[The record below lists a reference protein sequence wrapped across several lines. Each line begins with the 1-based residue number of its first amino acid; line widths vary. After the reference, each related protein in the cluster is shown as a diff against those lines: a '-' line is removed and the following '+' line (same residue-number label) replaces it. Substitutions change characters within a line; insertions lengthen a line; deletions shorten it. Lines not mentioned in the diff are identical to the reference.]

1 MSRTRDKDLN
11 IKPKY
16 GFFYIITNHMGRVKI
31 GITQN
36 PKQRL
41 GSYIKHNGCD
51 MEFNYLYF
59 GDYIFIKKLENLI
72 KVKEEFLVFTKRK
85 SEWLSDEYSVDQVLS
100 IVEKLRWERVL
111 HEDVVLVDYTKLN
124 YDDLAEDM
132 IKESLKSLVIS

>member
-1 MSRTRDKDLN
+1 MYANSC
-11 IKPKY
+11 
-16 GFFYIITNHMGRVKI
+16 
-31 GITQN
+31 
-36 PKQRL
+36 
-41 GSYIKHNGCD
+41 NGD
-51 MEFNYLYF
+51 FS
-59 GDYIFIKKLENLI
+59 
-72 KVKEEFLVFTKRK
+72 FLVFTKRK